1 MSSTAVAQ
9 QRDTP
14 LLLPRTHAPT
24 MLSKAQLEPFM
35 SLFLQN
41 NPKIKSLTNV
51 EPEKSKKPNTEVQ
64 MNAHMA
70 SQKKKVM
77 IKRETDKSFAFLKVE
92 T

>member
-1 MSSTAVAQ
+1 
-9 QRDTP
+9 
-14 LLLPRTHAPT
+14 
-24 MLSKAQLEPFM
+24 M

-51 EPEKSKKPNTEVQ
+51 EPEKSEKPNTEVQ

-77 IKRETDKSFAFLKVE
+77 IKRETDKSFAFIKVE
-92 T
+92 TQIKPESRLSKYPEIKQISLTMYQLYRDAQDA